1 MENITNFEQER
12 INVELYM
19 EKLLDIKE
27 DCEYGSDARNKLI
40 KDGVRLVRKLI
51 EKVYDE
57 GLTDGRKSEKID
69 FVGTLSNMATRY
81 NDEVVMDFINKDNEE
96 DTLKCFDALLDSYEK
111 ARTTNQVA

>member
-27 DCEYGSDARNKLI
+27 DCEYGSETRNKLI
-40 KDGVRLVRKLI
+40 KDGVKLVRKLI

-111 ARTTNQVA
+111 VRTTNQVA